1 MEEQM
6 IYIDSPSFEEIIEE
20 LTKLK
25 NRINTFECKMES
37 QFLAPKNN
45 Q

>member
-1 MEEQM
+1 MQEQM
-6 IYIDSPSFEEIIEE
+6 IYIDSPSFEEIIDE

-25 NRINTFECKMES
+25 NRINTFEWKMEC
-37 QFLAPKNN
+37 QFPAPKNN